1 MAKIKGSLVPNITF
15 FNEDNTLNLD
25 LCEWHMR
32 WMFDNG
38 VHGLFLT
45 GSYGA
50 GPLMTNEERIEI
62 FKLAKKVQKD
72 YPDKFLIAHVGCA
85 DTASTVAL
93 AKAADAIGVDAIGA
107 VPPFYYSYEK
117 ERVIE
122 YYKAICDAVKTPVY
136 AYNNPTT
143 TKTTMDLNMIRKMQ
157 ANGLKGVK
165 DSSMNVMFITSVF
178 YDAKVNNKDF
188 QTIIGTSTG
197 WLPFSLMGIDTMI
210 AGMCNYAP
218 EIINAVYNYT
228 IEGIKTGDLSKAEK
242 AYTIMIEYS
251 KKTKFV
257 DSTIVSHM
265 ILRARGFDCGCA
277 RAPMV
282 IPAADDPKYAQ
293 LKAEFEE
300 AYAQIKALEA

>member
-15 FNEDNTLNLD
+15 FNEDNTINYE

-32 WMFDNG
+32 WMFDRRVN
-38 VHGLFLT
+38 GLFLT

-50 GPLMTNEERIEI
+50 GPLMTHEERVSI
-62 FKLAKKVQKD
+62 FKLAKKVVAD
-72 YPDKFLIAHVGCA
+72 YPDRFLIAHVGCA

-93 AKAADAIGVDAIGA
+93 AKAAEEVGVDAIGA
-107 VPPFYYSYEK
+107 VPPFYYTYQK

-136 AYNNPTT
+136 AYNNPNT
-143 TKTTMDLNMIRKMQ
+143 TKTTMDLDMIKKMQ

-197 WLPFSLMGIDTMI
+197 WLPFSMMGIDTMI

-218 EIINAVYNYT
+218 EIITALYNYT
-228 IEGIKTGDLSKAEK
+228 INGDMEKAEK
-242 AYTIMIEYS
+242 AYTIMLEYS
-251 KKTKFV
+251 KKAKFV
-257 DSTIVSHM
+257 DSTIASHM
-265 ILRARGFDCGCA
+265 ILRARGYDCGCA
-277 RAPMV
+277 RAPMLV
-282 IPAADDPKYAQ
+282 PPADDPKYAQ

-300 AYAQIKALEA
+300 AYAKIKALED

>member
-15 FNEDNTLNLD
+15 FNEDNTINYE

-32 WMFDNG
+32 WMFDRG
-38 VHGLFLT
+38 VNGLFLT

-50 GPLMTNEERIEI
+50 GPLMTHDERVSIY
-62 FKLAKKVQKD
+62 KLAKKVVAD
-72 YPDKFLIAHVGCA
+72 YPDRFLIAHVGCA

-93 AKAADAIGVDAIGA
+93 AKAAEEVGVDAIGA
-107 VPPFYYSYEK
+107 VPPFYYTYQN

-136 AYNNPTT
+136 AYNNPNT
-143 TKTTMDLNMIRKMQ
+143 TKVTMDLDMIKKMQ

-197 WLPFSLMGIDTMI
+197 WLPFSMMGIDTMI

-218 EIINAVYNYT
+218 EIITALYNYT
-228 IEGIKTGDLSKAEK
+228 INGDMEKAEK
-242 AYTIMIEYS
+242 AYTIMLDYS
-251 KKTKFV
+251 KKAKFV
-257 DSTIVSHM
+257 DSTIASHM
-265 ILRARGFDCGCA
+265 ILRARGYDCGCA
-277 RAPMV
+277 RAPMLV
-282 IPAADDPKYAQ
+282 PPQDDPKYAQ

-300 AYAQIKALEA
+300 AYAKIKALEE